1 MNPPPEA
8 GDLARSHADAQ
19 RISLRPAE
27 GRAEVRIGEVV
38 LAESD
43 RATLLEERGCRP
55 RWYLPRED
63 VRLDLLR
70 RTTTTTVCPFK
81 GRATYWSYEPA
92 GAAGTDVAW
101 SYEDPITAMAAI
113 KGLVCFY
120 AERSITTVEADSA
133 GPRDGAATPTTSL
146 R

>member
-1 MNPPPEA
+1 MNPPRED
-8 GDLARSHADAQ
+8 GDPTRPRPDED
-19 RISLRPAE
+19 RISLRPADD
-27 GRAEVRIGEVV
+27 RVQVRIDGVV

-43 RATLLEERGCRP
+43 RATLLLERGCPP

-92 GAAGTDVAW
+92 GAAGVDVAW

-113 KGLVCFY
+113 TGLVCFY
-120 AERSITTVEADSA
+120 AERTTTVE
-133 GPRDGAATPTTSL
+133 GRQ
-146 R
+146 RE

>member
-1 MNPPPEA
+1 MNPPQEA
-8 GDLARSHADAQ
+8 GDLARSHAGGQ

-43 RATLLEERGCRP
+43 RATLLLERGCPP

-63 VRLDLLR
+63 VRFDLLR

-101 SYEDPITAMAAI
+101 SYDDPVTAMAAI
-113 KGLVCFY
+113 RGLVCFY
-120 AERSITTVEADSA
+120 AERTTTTVA
-133 GPRDGAATPTTSL
+133 GQGPERG
-146 R
+146 

>member
-1 MNPPPEA
+1 MNRPQEA
-8 GDLARSHADAQ
+8 GDPTGSRTGEG
-19 RISLRPAE
+19 RISLRPAD
-27 GRAEVRIGEVV
+27 GPVQVRIGEVV

-43 RATLLEERGCRP
+43 RATLLLERGCPP

-101 SYEDPITAMAAI
+101 SYEDPITEVAAI
-113 KGLVCFY
+113 RGLVCFY
-120 AERSITTVEADSA
+120 AERTITTV
-133 GPRDGAATPTTSL
+133 DG
-146 R
+146 RQR